1 MSAHAL
7 EGPQLLRPGSV
18 EEAVAELA
26 RLGDDG
32 APLAGATW
40 VMRAPLRGERL
51 RGHYVALEGI
61 DELRRIE
68 RGDPVVLGALA
79 THTKVGGLTTGSGPL
94 GALAEAARRSA
105 FPAVR
110 NVATIGGNICARDF
124 PEADLVPALLAA
136 EAELE
141 LASPEGTSVLDLAS
155 YLTARTAR
163 PHGELVCRVRVPAPP
178 GRRSWYERL
187 TVRAGGEYAV
197 ASAAVSVDLDPE
209 GRTVAAR
216 VAFGSVAETPR
227 RSSAA
232 EAVLVGGRLDEAAG
246 EEAGRAAADE
256 IEARDGLGA
265 PAQYRLAVLPSLVRR
280 AVARV
285 AEPEL
290 AAPA

>member
-1 MSAHAL
+1 MSTDVPQS
-7 EGPQLLRPGSV
+7 PQLLRPGSV

-26 RLGDDG
+26 RLGGDG

-40 VMRAPLRGERL
+40 VMRAHLRSERL
-51 RGHYVALEGI
+51 KAHYVALDRI
-61 DELRRIE
+61 QELRRIE
-68 RGDPVVLGALA
+68 WGDPVVLGALA
-79 THTKVGGLTTGSGPL
+79 THTEVGALTDGSGPL

-110 NVATIGGNICARDF
+110 NVATIGGNVCAQGF
-124 PEADLVPALLAA
+124 PEADLVPALLAS
-136 EAELE
+136 EAELDLVSVEGARVVE
-141 LASPEGTSVLDLAS
+141 LSAYLA
-155 YLTARTAR
+155 AGAAR
-163 PHGELVCRVRVPAPP
+163 PHGELLCRVRVPAPA

-197 ASAAVSVDLDPE
+197 ASAAVSVDLDAA
-209 GRTVAAR
+209 GTTVAAR

-232 EAVLVGGRLDEAAG
+232 EAVLVGRRLDEATGA
-246 EEAGRAAADE
+246 EAGRAAAGE
-256 IEARDGLGA
+256 LEARDGLGA

-285 AEPEL
+285 AEPE
-290 AAPA
+290 ASV

>member
-1 MSAHAL
+1 MSAHGL
-7 EGPQLLRPGSV
+7 EAPQLVRPASV

-32 APLAGATW
+32 AALAGATW

-51 RGHYVALEGI
+51 RGHYVALDAI

-68 RGDPVVLGALA
+68 HGDPAVLGALV
-79 THTKVGGLTTGSGPL
+79 THAELGTLTTGTGPL
-94 GALAEAARRSA
+94 GTLAEAARRSA

-110 NVATIGGNICARDF
+110 NVATIGGNICSHGF

-141 LASPEGTSVLDLAS
+141 LVSPAGTELVDLAT
-155 YLTARTAR
+155 YLDSRTAR
-163 PHGELVCRVRVPAPP
+163 PPGELVRRIRVPAPI

-197 ASAAVSVDLDPE
+197 ASVAVSVDVDSE

-216 VAFGSVAETPR
+216 VAVGSVAETPR
-227 RSSAA
+227 RSPAA
-232 EAVLVGGRLDEAAG
+232 EAVLTGRRLDPAAG
-246 EEAGRAAADE
+246 EEAGRAAAGE
-256 IEARDGLGA
+256 LEAHDSLGA
-265 PAQYRLAVLPSLVRR
+265 PGPYRLAVLPSLARR
-280 AVARV
+280 AVTAV
-285 AEPEL
+285 AEHATEMH
-290 AAPA
+290 A

>member
-1 MSAHAL
+1 MSTYTL
-7 EGPQLLRPGSV
+7 ERPQLLRPGSV
-18 EEAVAELA
+18 DEAVAELA

-32 APLAGATW
+32 AALAGATW
-40 VMRAPLRGERL
+40 VMRAHLRGERL
-51 RGHYVALEGI
+51 RGHYVALDRI

-68 RGDPVVLGALA
+68 HGDPLVLGALA
-79 THTKVGGLTTGSGPL
+79 THTEVGTLTAGSGPL

-110 NVATIGGNICARDF
+110 NVATVGGNICARGF
-124 PEADLVPALLAA
+124 AEADLVPALLAA

-141 LASPEGTSVLDLAS
+141 LASAEGMTVLELAP
-155 YLTARTAR
+155 YLAVGTTR
-163 PHGELVCRVRVPAPP
+163 PHGELLCRVRLPVPA

-197 ASAAVSVDLDPE
+197 ASVAVSVDLDST
-209 GRTVAAR
+209 GATAAAR
-216 VAFGSVAETPR
+216 VAVGSVAETPR

-232 EAVLVGGRLDEAAG
+232 EAVLAGRRLDEAAG
-246 EEAGRAAADE
+246 EEAGRAAAAE

-265 PAQYRLAVLPSLVRR
+265 PAEYRLAVLPSLVRR

-285 AEPEL
+285 AEPE
-290 AAPA
+290 APV